1 MNYSEMKLVNS
12 PNTMKKY
19 FGEDYWQRNIER
31 LFDYNRLP
39 FTDMDGDTWLKDA
52 TKATVIE

>member
-12 PNTMKKY
+12 PNTYEKY
-19 FGEDYWQRNIER
+19 FEKITDKGTLKDF
-31 LFDYNRLP
+31 LDYNRTT

-52 TKATVIE
+52 TKAML